1 MRVGIIGFGTIGK
14 AVADGLAQGHGG
26 DHQLT
31 SFLVR
36 DLDRAR
42 VAGADSYPCQ
52 FTTNIET
59 VLDGGTEVVVE
70 AAGQPAVAQ
79 YGPAVLERRRTLI
92 IASIGALSDDALFDR
107 LQALARSHGGRIL
120 LPSGAIGG
128 LDAVAAAAIG
138 GLDEVSITSRKP
150 AAAFASGPD
159 ADPKLAAATEP
170 VCLYDGMAREAVRLF
185 PANVNVAA
193 ALSLAGVG
201 LDHTR
206 IRIFCDPSVTRN
218 THEITARGY
227 FGDLKL
233 TIAGIPTANPRTGRL
248 TALSILRTLRNLTQT
263 VLVGV

>member
-1 MRVGIIGFGTIGK
+1 MRIGIIGFGTIGT
-14 AVADGLAQGHGG
+14 AVADGLCQGKGG
-26 DHQLT
+26 DHQLAG
-31 SFLVR
+31 FLVR
-36 DLDRAR
+36 DATRAR
-42 VAGADSYPCQ
+42 AQGSDAYGCA
-52 FTTNIET
+52 FTTS
-59 VLDGGTEVVVE
+59 LDELLNWGTEVIVE

-79 YGPAVLERRRTLI
+79 YGPAVLERGRIFL
-92 IASIGALSDDALFDR
+92 IASIGALADDTLFEQ
-107 LQALARSHGGRIL
+107 LQALADARGGRIL

-159 ADPKLAAATEP
+159 ADAKLAAATEP

-201 LDHTR
+201 LDQTR

-218 THEITARGY
+218 THEIYARGY
-227 FGDLKL
+227 FGELRL
-233 TIAGIPTANPRTGRL
+233 TIAGIPSANPRTGRL
-248 TALSILRTLRNLTQT
+248 AALSILRTLRNLTAT
-263 VLVGV
+263 VVVGV